1 MEDLDS
7 PRVVP
12 GCGDDILRT
21 LDALGLEWDGI
32 VVHQDARRSA
42 YAEALEALRRE
53 GLLFPCACS
62 RKDVAIAGREGAEG
76 PIYPGTCRLGLPS
89 GRRARTLRV
98 RTESRPIRFSDLVQG
113 ELAQNLQQEVGDF
126 VLRRADGIHTYQLA
140 VVVDDAFQGVTGVV
154 RGADLVLSTPRQ
166 IFLQHALG
174 FASPEY
180 AHLPVAVDARGRKL
194 SKSDA
199 AAPVHAG
206 DPLPAL
212 LQAWRFLGQPPF
224 PEAPANLREFREQAL
239 RNWSIRR
246 VPAARALP
254 VPPRRCRLSGQ
265 CA

>member
-1 MEDLDS
+1 MVAKGSCFHARAAAE
-7 PRVVP
+7 
-12 GCGDDILRT
+12 T
-21 LDALGLEWDGI
+21 LPSLAAT
-32 VVHQDARRSA
+32 ARRVPSTPA
-42 YAEALEALRRE
+42 PAAWVCPRGGAR
-53 GLLFPCACS
+53 
-62 RKDVAIAGREGAEG
+62 GR
-76 PIYPGTCRLGLPS
+76 S
-89 GRRARTLRV
+89 GCERNLQ
-98 RTESRPIRFSDLVQG
+98 D
-113 ELAQNLQQEVGDF
+113 LQQEVGDF

-166 IFLQHALG
+166 IFLQRALG
-174 FASPEY
+174 VASPEY

-224 PEAPANLREFREQAL
+224 PEAPANLREFQEQAL

-254 VPPRRCRLSGQ
+254 VPPRRDRLSGP

>member
-12 GCGDDILRT
+12 GCEDDILRT
-21 LDALGLEWDGI
+21 LEALGLEWDGI
-32 VVHQDARRSA
+32 VINQDARRDA

-62 RKDVAIAGREGAEG
+62 RKDVGIAGGEGAEG
-76 PIYPGTCRLGLPS
+76 PIYPGTCRLGLPP

-98 RTESRPIRFSDLVQG
+98 RTESPPITFFDLIQG
-113 ELAQNLQQEVGDF
+113 KLAQDVQQEVGDF
-126 VLRRADGIHTYQLA
+126 VLRRADGIHSYQLA
-140 VVVDDAFQGVTGVV
+140 VVVDDAFQGVTDVV

-166 IFLQHALG
+166 IFLQRALG
-174 FASPEY
+174 LISPDY
-180 AHLPVAVDARGRKL
+180 AHLPVAVNGEGRKL

-199 AAPVHAG
+199 AAPVDAG

-212 LQAWRFLGQPPF
+212 LQAWRFLGQLPF
-224 PEAPANLREFREQAL
+224 PEAPANPREFQEQAL

-254 VPPRRCRLSGQ
+254 VPPRGGRVLGSCS
-265 CA
+265 